1 MKVNPKITKYIEEN
15 ILTKYSKNNY
25 GGHGKDHILEVI
37 KRSFE
42 IIDEFNLDVNHDII
56 YVVAAYHDIGYQENP
71 DEHESVSSQLFLDDE
86 NIKNFFNAEEIQ
98 IISEAIVDH
107 RASLEYEARSI
118 YGKIVSSADR
128 ETSVERMLLR
138 SLLYQTERHASK
150 TTTINDIIEASY
162 KKLSRKKKKN
172 GYAKMYYPDQKYKD
186 YLTEMQE
193 LLNNKEKFH
202 ERELNLSQ
210 KHQKEIDAIFQ
221 KVLA

>member
-1 MKVNPKITKYIEEN
+1 
-15 ILTKYSKNNY
+15 
-25 GGHGKDHILEVI
+25 
-37 KRSFE
+37 
-42 IIDEFNLDVNHDII
+42 
-56 YVVAAYHDIGYQENP
+56 
-71 DEHESVSSQLFLDDE
+71 
-86 NIKNFFNAEEIQ
+86 
-98 IISEAIVDH
+98 
-107 RASLEYEARSI
+107 
-118 YGKIVSSADR
+118 
-128 ETSVERMLLR
+128 MLLR

-162 KKLSRKKKKN
+162 KKLSSKFGKN